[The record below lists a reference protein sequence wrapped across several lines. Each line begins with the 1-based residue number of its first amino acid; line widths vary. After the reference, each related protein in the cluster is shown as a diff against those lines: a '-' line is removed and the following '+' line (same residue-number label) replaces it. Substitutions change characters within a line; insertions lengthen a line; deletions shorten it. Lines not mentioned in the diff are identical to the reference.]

1 MIPISDCIF
10 CLIAAGK
17 IPAKKVYEDPKV
29 LAFLDIN
36 PLSEGHTLVIPK
48 KHYETISQVPEPE
61 LGSIFGIVKKLATN
75 MKDKL
80 GADGINIMQN
90 NYKAAGQD
98 IPHFHV
104 HIIPRKNNDG
114 LVKLRLCRKAEGDAL
129 DKTLQKLA

>member
-1 MIPISDCIF
+1 MNRISDCIF

-36 PLSEGHTLVIPK
+36 PVSEGHTLVIPK
-48 KHYETISQVPEPE
+48 NHYETISLVPDSE
-61 LGSIFGIVKKLATN
+61 LGVIFRVIKKLATN

-80 GADGINIMQN
+80 GVDGINIIQN

-114 LVKLRLCRKAEGDAL
+114 RVKLPLGKKAEGDDL
-129 DKTLQKLA
+129 DKILQKLA